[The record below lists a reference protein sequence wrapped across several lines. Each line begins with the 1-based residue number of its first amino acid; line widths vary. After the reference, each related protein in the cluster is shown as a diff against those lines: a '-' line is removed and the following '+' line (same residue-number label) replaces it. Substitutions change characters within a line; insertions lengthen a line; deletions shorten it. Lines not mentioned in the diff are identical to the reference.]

1 MGKTTQ
7 HVTQWFSTGGG
18 WRPTKQNGTQFG
30 DPYCNK
36 KGLYY
41 RFWRLKT
48 EYLRPKSGSR
58 PTC

>member
-30 DPYCNK
+30 DPYGNN

-41 RFWRLKT
+41 RFW
-48 EYLRPKSGSR
+48 
-58 PTC
+58 